1 MKIKLIRTGRNKTS
15 TAHVK
20 IKPPRSSKSK
30 HGYTVRNENLRSL
43 GFRSYGEYI
52 RSEMWALIRG
62 LAFEAKGTKCVSCNS
77 RATQIHHSSYDL
89 RTLTGADLTHL
100 HPVCGK
106 CHEAAEIV
114 DGDKAHH
121 KSANATLGVA
131 GQTEREQRRDRNK
144 LERASM
150 RFGKKQEHKNR
161 KKTKRKKARAAIPEI
176 GQDALPF

>member
-1 MKIKLIRTGRNKTS
+1 MKIKLIRTGRNKNS
-15 TAHVK
+15 TTHVK
-20 IKPPRSSKSK
+20 INPPRSPKSK
-30 HGYTVRNENLRSL
+30 HGYTVRNENLRCL

-52 RSEMWALIRG
+52 NSSMWLLIRG
-62 LAFEAKGTKCVSCNS
+62 LVFEANGTKCVSCDAK
-77 RATQIHHSSYDL
+77 ATQIHHSSYDL

-114 DGDKAHH
+114 AGEKAHH
-121 KSANATLGVA
+121 NAANATLGVQ
-131 GQTEREQRRDRNK
+131 GKSYREQRLGRNK

-161 KKTKRKKARAAIPEI
+161 KKSKRKKSKP
-176 GQDALPF
+176 ALPVIEQDLPF